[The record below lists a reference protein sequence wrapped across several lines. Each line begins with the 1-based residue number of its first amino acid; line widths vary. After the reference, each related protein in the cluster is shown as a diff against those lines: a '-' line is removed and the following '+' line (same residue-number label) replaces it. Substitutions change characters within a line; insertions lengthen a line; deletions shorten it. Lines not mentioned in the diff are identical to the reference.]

1 MRPTVFPH
9 HAAAF
14 RLLGRYRAEIDRVRT
29 EFLFL
34 RDRLDS
40 YDLPS

>member
-14 RLLGRYRAEIDRVRT
+14 RLLGLDGPRSTGCE

-40 YDLPS
+40 YDLQS